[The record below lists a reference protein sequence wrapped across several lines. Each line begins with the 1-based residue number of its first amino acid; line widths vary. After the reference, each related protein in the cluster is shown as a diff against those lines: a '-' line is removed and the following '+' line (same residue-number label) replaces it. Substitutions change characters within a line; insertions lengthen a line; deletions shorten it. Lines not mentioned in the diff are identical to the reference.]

1 MAATMH
7 RLEGIGVPSKY
18 LLLPV
23 ASLGKAATVT
33 LKRASRVRP
42 QRTKNDRKRVSR
54 VVRRPSAKA
63 QMAGDT
69 PKDIYVKRMKTIS
82 I

>member
-1 MAATMH
+1 
-7 RLEGIGVPSKY
+7 
-18 LLLPV
+18 
-23 ASLGKAATVT
+23 
-33 LKRASRVRP
+33 
-42 QRTKNDRKRVSR
+42 VSR